1 MRLAV
6 VLAALPFLAAVEV
19 STDAAGATEEVNPF
33 QEQGDSSQECYAWAA
48 DGQCRLN
55 PSHML
60 SQCKYSCWEWYKHRR
75 DNYPDAPIDKIMD
88 CHSWSNSGECG
99 KNPEYMKSNCPEA
112 CKEKGYD
119 PPPAPPGPA
128 PKKKKKKKKKKKDSA
143 GDDE

>member
-60 SQCKYSCWEWYKHRR
+60 SQCKYSCWYAANER
-75 DNYPDAPIDKIMD
+75 ATPIASSRLNVCIA
-88 CHSWSNSGECG
+88 CTVCAAGSGTSIG
-99 KNPEYMKSNCPEA
+99 AITTQMRQSTR
-112 CKEKGYD
+112 
-119 PPPAPPGPA
+119 
-128 PKKKKKKKKKKKDSA
+128 
-143 GDDE
+143 